1 MILYC
6 SELHDQLI
14 INRHQRVYPS
24 NQKDSSDSILHSTIN
39 HQNKFR
45 NEETALHC
53 AAAIDD
59 VKTAELL
66 INNGADIKLRD
77 GGGYT
82 ALHRAAFRGSIK
94 VCELLLEHGSDLEP
108 LAHELQTP
116 LMEACHYG
124 QFDMVKLLLD
134 HGDPSVK
141 CNLFGENILALTL
154 KGQGRY
160 ISRLNIWDLLLRRD
174 ISIYEEDING
184 ICPTHHMLTNPD
196 IYLRI
201 FLRNSLS
208 VLRILDIECHSPWL
222 GVWVRESKKLNCITK
237 CYRLIHRFLGQEQPL
252 RLPNSITTGR
262 TSVFYLAASRG
273 HVSAI
278 DDFLAIGVDLELEC
292 CEEGTALM
300 IASTNGQ
307 LDAVKYLVRK
317 EAKLC
322 YFSHGSGRHKSAF
335 GAASTQGHE
344 EVLHW
349 LLVGRHVEQP
359 KIEHNALDDPG
370 QAGTQTGKWSG
381 IQQVRLPLKWEWRQR
396 REESMFEYALRR
408 QEVISEFKGE
418 VIEPKDQSVED
429 SGSGSDSE

>member
-1 MILYC
+1 MILCY
-6 SELHDQLI
+6 SEFHDQLI
-14 INRHQRVYPS
+14 INRHQCKYPS
-24 NQKDSSDSILHSTIN
+24 NPKDSPNGILHSTIN

-45 NEETALHC
+45 NVETALHC

-59 VKTAELL
+59 VDTARLL
-66 INNGADIKLRD
+66 INNGADIKLKAS
-77 GGGYT
+77 GGYT

-94 VCELLLEHGSDLEP
+94 VGTLLLERGSDLEP
-108 LAHELQTP
+108 LSHILQTP
-116 LMEACHYG
+116 LMEACHHG
-124 QFDMVKLLLD
+124 QFDMVKLLLG

-141 CNLFGENILALTL
+141 CNLYGENILAITL
-154 KGQGRY
+154 KGRQINY
-160 ISRLNIWDLLLRRD
+160 ISRLKIWDLLLRRD
-174 ISIYEEDING
+174 ISIYEKGIDG
-184 ICPTHHMLTNPD
+184 ICPAHQMLTNPD
-196 IYLRI
+196 IYLRM
-201 FLRNSLS
+201 FLRISLS
-208 VLRILDIECHSPWL
+208 AIGILDIEWHSPWL
-222 GVWVRESKKLNCITK
+222 AVFVSESKKLNCITK

-322 YFSHGSGRHKSAF
+322 YFSQDSGRHKSAF

-381 IQQVRLPLKWEWRQR
+381 IQQTRLPLKWEWRQR

-408 QEVISEFKGE
+408 QEVISEFRGE

-429 SGSGSDSE
+429 SDSDSE